1 MKFYHLSVF
10 FIIVL
15 SFFGTAQELVYEL
28 DFEDQTVGTEITKR
42 NTLQFQGWNKSVWT
56 VGQEEDNKV
65 ASSTT
70 QAKVFLIKSFDVT
83 PGNRYLWTLET
94 KAVNNGP
101 AWKRTHV
108 LTVVCGKGEESQQLV
123 KENIAESKNGA
134 WITSSLDFTVPQ
146 NKSEV
151 TLQLFRFAEGTT
163 VSVDNYKLV
172 KL

>member
-1 MKFYHLSVF
+1 MKFNHLSVF

-28 DFEDQTVGTEITKR
+28 DFEDQTVGKEITKR
-42 NTLQFQGWNKSVWT
+42 NTLRFQGWNKSVWT
-56 VGQEEDNKV
+56 VEQEEVNKV
-65 ASSTT
+65 ATSTT
-70 QAKVFLIKSFDVT
+70 QAKVFLIKSFDVI
-83 PGNRYLWTLET
+83 PGNRYRWTLKT

-146 NKSEV
+146 NKSEI
-151 TLQLFRFAEGTT
+151 TLQLFRFADGTT
-163 VSVDNYKLV
+163 LSIDNYKLF

>member
-1 MKFYHLSVF
+1 MKFFHISILFIMVF
-10 FIIVL
+10 

-108 LTVVCGKGEESQQLV
+108 LSVVCGKGGESQQLI
-123 KENIAESKNGA
+123 KENIAEPMNGT
-134 WITSSLDFTVPQ
+134 WTSSSLDFTVPQ

-151 TLQLFRFAEGTT
+151 TLQLFRFADGTT
-163 VSVDNYKLV
+163 LSIDNYKLF

>member
-1 MKFYHLSVF
+1 MKFFHLSVF
-10 FIIVL
+10 FIAVF
-15 SFFGTAQELVYEL
+15 SFFGTAQELVYDL

-42 NTLQFQGWNKSVWT
+42 NTLQFQGWNKSVWK

-65 ASSTT
+65 ATSTT

-83 PGNRYLWTLET
+83 PGYRYRWTLET

-108 LTVVCGKGEESQQLV
+108 LSVVCGKGDESQQLA
-123 KENIAESKNGA
+123 KESKAEPKNGA
-134 WITSSLDFTVPQ
+134 WASSSLDFSVPQ
-146 NKSEV
+146 NKSEI

-172 KL
+172 RL

>member
-108 LTVVCGKGEESQQLV
+108 LSVVCGKGGESQQLI
-123 KENIAESKNGA
+123 KENIAEPMNGT
-134 WITSSLDFTVPQ
+134 WTSSSLDFTVPQ

-151 TLQLFRFAEGTT
+151 TLQLFRFADGTT
-163 VSVDNYKLV
+163 LSTDNYKLF

>member
-28 DFEDQTVGTEITKR
+28 DFEDQTVGKEITKR
-42 NTLQFQGWNKSVWT
+42 NTLRFQGWNKSVWT
-56 VGQEEDNKV
+56 VEQEEVNKV
-65 ASSTT
+65 ATSTT
-70 QAKVFLIKSFDVT
+70 QAKVFLIKSFDVI
-83 PGNRYLWTLET
+83 PGNRYRWTLKT

-123 KENIAESKNGA
+123 KENIAEPKNGT
-134 WITSSLDFTVPQ
+134 WTSSSLNFTVPQ

-151 TLQLFRFAEGTT
+151 TLQLFRFAEGTE
-163 VSVDNYKLV
+163 VSIDNYKLD

>member
-1 MKFYHLSVF
+1 MKFFHLSVF
-10 FIIVL
+10 FIAVF
-15 SFFGTAQELVYEL
+15 SFFGTAQELVYDL

-42 NTLQFQGWNKSVWT
+42 NTLQFQGWNKSVWK

-65 ASSTT
+65 ATSTT

-83 PGNRYLWTLET
+83 PGYRYRWTLET

-108 LTVVCGKGEESQQLV
+108 LTVVCGKGDESQQLA
-123 KENIAESKNGA
+123 KESKAEPKNGA
-134 WITSSLDFTVPQ
+134 WASSSLDFSVPQ

-172 KL
+172 RL

>member
-1 MKFYHLSVF
+1 MKFFHLSVF
-10 FIIVL
+10 FIMIFL
-15 SFFGTAQELVYEL
+15 FFGTAQELVFEL

-65 ASSTT
+65 ATSTT

-83 PGNRYLWTLET
+83 PGYRYRWTLET

-108 LTVVCGKGEESQQLV
+108 LSVVCGKGDESQQLA
-123 KENIAESKNGA
+123 KESKAEPKNGA
-134 WITSSLDFTVPQ
+134 WASSSLDFSVPQ

-172 KL
+172 RL

>member
-1 MKFYHLSVF
+1 MKFYHLTVF

-42 NTLQFQGWNKSVWT
+42 NTLRFQGWNKSVWT
-56 VGQEEDNKV
+56 VEQEEVNKV
-65 ASSTT
+65 ATSTT
-70 QAKVFLIKSFDVT
+70 QAKVFLIKSFDVI
-83 PGNRYLWTLET
+83 PGNRYRWTLKT

>member
-108 LTVVCGKGEESQQLV
+108 LSVVCGKGGESQQLI
-123 KENIAESKNGA
+123 KENIAEPMNGT
-134 WITSSLDFTVPQ
+134 WTSSSLDFTVPQ

-151 TLQLFRFAEGTT
+151 TLQLFRFADGTT
-163 VSVDNYKLV
+163 LSIDNYKLF

>member
-1 MKFYHLSVF
+1 MKFFQLSVF
-10 FIIVL
+10 FIVVF
-15 SFFGTAQELVYEL
+15 SFFGTAQELVYVL
-28 DFEDQTVGTEITKR
+28 DFEDQTIGTEITKR

-65 ASSTT
+65 ATSTT
-70 QAKVFLIKSFDVT
+70 QEKVFLIKSFDVT
-83 PGNRYLWTLET
+83 PGYRYRWTLET

-108 LTVVCGKGEESQQLV
+108 LSVVCGKGDESQQLA
-123 KENIAESKNGA
+123 KESKAEPKNGA
-134 WITSSLDFTVPQ
+134 WASSSLDFSVPQ

-172 KL
+172 RL

>member
-1 MKFYHLSVF
+1 MKFFHLSVF
-10 FIIVL
+10 FIVVF
-15 SFFGTAQELVYEL
+15 SFFGTAQELIYDL

-65 ASSTT
+65 ATSTT
-70 QAKVFLIKSFDVT
+70 QEKVFLIKSFDVT
-83 PGNRYLWTLET
+83 PGYRYRWALET

-108 LTVVCGKGEESQQLV
+108 LSVVCGKGDDSQQLA
-123 KENIAESKNGA
+123 KESIAEPKNGA
-134 WITSSLDFTVPQ
+134 WVSSSLDFSVPQ

-172 KL
+172 RL

>member
-1 MKFYHLSVF
+1 MKFFHLSVF
-10 FIIVL
+10 FIAVF
-15 SFFGTAQELVYEL
+15 SFFGTAQELVYDI

-42 NTLQFQGWNKSVWT
+42 NTLQFQGWNKSVWK

-83 PGNRYLWTLET
+83 PGYRYRWTLET

-108 LTVVCGKGEESQQLV
+108 LIVVCGKGDESQQLA
-123 KENIAESKNGA
+123 KESKAEPKNGA
-134 WITSSLDFTVPQ
+134 WASSSLDFSVPQ

-172 KL
+172 RL